1 MIGCGRMAVLSQLE
15 YRVNLFTDAV
25 IQPVLTSLVEIAL
38 WSAILASTATDSLAG
53 FGKDSYISY
62 ALWAAFFAR
71 ISTNWMYE
79 YRMIDEIETG
89 TVNSVLARPIS
100 FYEYYLGQFM
110 GYKLLTTVASFFIPI
125 LIYFFFKGTTD
136 ISRLPLAL
144 LLTLYYLVFA
154 HTLSFAVASIAFFL
168 NRVHAFTVAKNIGLW
183 VLTGEMFPLDLMPET
198 LRKVLMLLPFSNGV
212 YIPVGYLTGRLNV
225 EAVYQGFASTTVGLA
240 VIGLIANRLWVSGRR
255 AYSGTGA

>member
-1 MIGCGRMAVLSQLE
+1 MAVLSQLE
-15 YRVNLFTDAV
+15 YRVNLFTDAIV
-25 IQPVLTSLVEIAL
+25 QPLLTSLVEIAL
-38 WSAILASTATDSLAG
+38 WSAILASTATGTLAG
-53 FGKDSYISY
+53 FGQESYISY

-110 GYKLLTTVASFFIPI
+110 GYKLLTTVASFFVPI

-136 ISRLPLAL
+136 LSRLPLAL
-144 LLTLYYLVFA
+144 LLTFYYLFFA
-154 HTLSFAVASIAFFL
+154 HTLSFTVASFAFFL
-168 NRVHAFTVAKNIGLW
+168 NRVHAFTVAKNIALW
-183 VLTGEMFPLDLMPET
+183 VLTGEMFPLDLMPTEI
-198 LRKVLMLLPFSNGV
+198 RNVLLMLPFSNGV
-212 YIPVGYLTGRLNV
+212 YIPVGYLTGRLGI
-225 EAVYQGFASTTVGLA
+225 EAVLQGFASTTLGL
-240 VIGLIANRLWVSGRR
+240 VVMGVIANRLWSSGRR